1 MTTHVRQQIRDR
13 IASNVT
19 GLTTTGDRVYK
30 SRVWP
35 LNADTMPAL
44 LVHSTSEDSATD
56 IMGPSLVTNRE
67 LSVVVE
73 GYVRNITVYDDK
85 VDTIAKEVEIAMAA
99 DQTLNDLAKFSYL
112 SGTEIS
118 YSGEGDQPIAVVSMT
133 YLVQYRT
140 AVDSPD
146 VPL

>member
-1 MTTHVRQQIRDR
+1 MTTHVREQIRDR

-19 GLTTTGDRVYK
+19 SLSTTGDRVYK

-44 LVHSTSEDSATD
+44 LVYSTSEDSATD
-56 IMGPSLVTNRE
+56 IMGPSLVMNRE

-99 DQTLNDLAKFSYL
+99 DQTLNNLAKISYL

-146 VPL
+146 VAL

>member
-1 MTTHVRQQIRDR
+1 MTTHVREQIRDR

-19 GLTTTGDRVYK
+19 GLSTTGDRVYK

-44 LVHSTSEDSATD
+44 LVYSTSEDSATD
-56 IMGPSLVTNRE
+56 IMGPSLVINRE

-99 DQTLNDLAKFSYL
+99 DQTLNNLAKISYL

-146 VPL
+146 VAL

>member
-19 GLTTTGDRVYK
+19 GLSTTGDRVYK

-44 LVHSTSEDSATD
+44 LVYSTSEDSVTD
-56 IMGPSLVTNRE
+56 IMGRSLVMNRE

-99 DQTLNDLAKFSYL
+99 DQTLNNLAKISYL

-146 VPL
+146 VAL

>member
-19 GLTTTGDRVYK
+19 GLSTTGDRVYK

-44 LVHSTSEDSATD
+44 LVYSISENSATD
-56 IMGPSLVTNRE
+56 IMGRSLVMNRE

-99 DQTLNDLAKFSYL
+99 DQTLNNLAKISYL

-146 VPL
+146 IAI

>member
-1 MTTHVRQQIRDR
+1 MADHVRQQIREQV
-13 IASNVT
+13 ATTVT
-19 GLTTTGDRVYK
+19 GLATTGSNVFQSRVY
-30 SRVWP
+30 P
-35 LNADTMPAL
+35 LSDSNMPAL
-44 LVHSTSEDSATD
+44 LVYSTSEDSATD

-73 GYVRNITVYDDK
+73 GYVKGTTDFDDV
-85 VDTIAKEVEIAMAA
+85 VDDICKEVEIALGA
-99 DQTLNDLAKFSYL
+99 DRTLNGLAKFAYL

-118 YSGEGDQPIAVVSMT
+118 YNGEGEQPIGVVSLT

-140 AVDSPD
+140 SVDSPD

>member
-44 LVHSTSEDSATD
+44 LVYSTSEDSATD

>member
-19 GLTTTGDRVYK
+19 GLSTTGDRVYK

-44 LVHSTSEDSATD
+44 LVYSISENSATD
-56 IMGPSLVTNRE
+56 IMGRSLVMNRE

-99 DQTLNDLAKFSYL
+99 DQTLNNLAKISYL

>member
-1 MTTHVRQQIRDR
+1 LSD
-13 IASNVT
+13 SN
-19 GLTTTGDRVYK
+19 
-30 SRVWP
+30 
-35 LNADTMPAL
+35 MPAL
-44 LVHSTSEDSATD
+44 LVYSTSEDSATD

-73 GYVRNITVYDDK
+73 GYVKGTTDFDDV
-85 VDTIAKEVEIAMAA
+85 VDDICKEVEIALGA
-99 DQTLNDLAKFSYL
+99 DRTLNGLAKFAYL

-118 YSGEGDQPIAVVSMT
+118 YNGEGEQPIGVVSLT

-140 AVDSPD
+140 SVDSPD

>member
-1 MTTHVRQQIRDR
+1 MTTHVREQIRDR

-19 GLTTTGDRVYK
+19 GLSTTGDRVYK

-44 LVHSTSEDSATD
+44 LVYSTSEDSATD
-56 IMGPSLVTNRE
+56 IMGPSLVMNRE

-99 DQTLNDLAKFSYL
+99 DQTLNNLAKISYL
-112 SGTEIS
+112 SGTEIT

-146 VPL
+146 VAL

>member
-19 GLTTTGDRVYK
+19 GLSTTGDRVYK

-44 LVHSTSEDSATD
+44 LVYSTSESSATD
-56 IMGPSLVTNRE
+56 IMGRSLVMNRE

-99 DQTLNDLAKFSYL
+99 DQTLNNLAKISYL

-146 VPL
+146 VAL

>member
-1 MTTHVRQQIRDR
+1 MADHVRQQIREQV
-13 IASNVT
+13 ATTVT
-19 GLTTTGDRVYK
+19 GLTTTGSNVFQSRVY
-30 SRVWP
+30 P
-35 LNADTMPAL
+35 LSDSNMPAL
-44 LVHSTSEDSATD
+44 LVYSTSEDSEPD

-73 GYVRNITVYDDK
+73 GYVKATTDFDD
-85 VDTIAKEVEIAMAA
+85 VIDDICKEVETALGA
-99 DQTLNDLAKFSYL
+99 DRTLNSLAKFAYL

-118 YSGEGDQPIAVVSMT
+118 YNGEGEQPIGVVSLT

-140 AVDSPD
+140 AVNSPD